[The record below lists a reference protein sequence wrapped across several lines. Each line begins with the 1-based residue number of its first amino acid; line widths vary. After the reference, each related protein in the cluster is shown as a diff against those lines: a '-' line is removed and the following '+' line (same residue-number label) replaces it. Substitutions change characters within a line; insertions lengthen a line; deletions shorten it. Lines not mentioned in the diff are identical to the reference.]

1 MIQAVTYYDEGA
13 VAALLGI
20 DVLSAM
26 ASGALPGPEA
36 TTVHGVRLWATETI
50 NAKEQ
55 SWER

>member
-26 ASGALPGPEA
+26 ASGVLPGPEA

-50 NAKEQ
+50 NAKE
-55 SWER
+55 SKK